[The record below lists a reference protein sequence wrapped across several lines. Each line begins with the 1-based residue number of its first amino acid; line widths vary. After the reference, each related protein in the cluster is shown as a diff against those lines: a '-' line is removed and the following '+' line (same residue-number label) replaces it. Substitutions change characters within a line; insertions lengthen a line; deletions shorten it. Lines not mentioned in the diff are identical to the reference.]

1 MKRSID
7 FYQKSLK
14 PKQDPLP
21 LSTVTKIVATTA
33 FVVVLCIALQ
43 SWRLDST
50 QQQLVDTQNKVT
62 SLRNSTKVLNEQ
74 LQKHR
79 DVAEL
84 ELQLS
89 KQQQRVK
96 NRLELI
102 DYLQSGGTNQV
113 ANYSDFMSDL
123 ARYHNEHLWL
133 TDISVAAQHLQLQG
147 QTLQPSVIASWLNGL
162 KQSRYFSG
170 KEFSVLEFEKREE
183 LREFRVSTQL
193 EGANRE

>member
-21 LSTVTKIVATTA
+21 LSLVSKIIAATVV
-33 FVVVLCIALQ
+33 VVVLCIALQ
-43 SWRLDST
+43 SWRLEST
-50 QQQLVDTQNKVT
+50 QQKLVDTQNKVT
-62 SLRNSTKVLNEQ
+62 TMRNTTKVLNEQ

-79 DVAEL
+79 DVAAL
-84 ELQLS
+84 EEQLR

-96 NRLELI
+96 NRVELI
-102 DYLQSGGTNQV
+102 EYLNTGGTNQV
-113 ANYSDFMSDL
+113 ANYSEFMTDL

-133 TDISVAAQHLQLQG
+133 TDISVASQHLQLQG
-147 QTLQPSVIASWLNGL
+147 QTLQPSVIATWLNGL

-193 EGANRE
+193 EGVGRE